1 MEYDKIGS
9 REMTDKE
16 KEHMDYVSN
25 LMKIVNEQGHFADE
39 EAKDNFTICMRE
51 DKEIMDCLT
60 GRYIMPE
67 AAASRF
73 IDILNDLVDNILTNA
88 AKDLVH

>member
-1 MEYDKIGS
+1 MNYEKIGS

-39 EAKDNFTICMRE
+39 EAKDNFTACMRGDE
-51 DKEIMDCLT
+51 EIMACLT

-67 AAASRF
+67 AASLRF
-73 IDILNDLVDNILTNA
+73 IDILDDLVDNILTNA